1 MNLRLSV
8 GGRIL
13 ATLCAVASFSTAAAL
28 LLQDRSLS
36 RDLREAAKDRLEHS
50 AETAEILLIDY
61 LRAIEERY
69 RAVAGTPQFRANLE
83 TQHAQTLAFFADRL
97 AEQQESSLVI
107 FLDAEGRSIAH
118 GGVLAQPAPTSLA
131 WRAIELALAQ
141 GAETPRLLPSE
152 GFDSTE
158 APEPLAY
165 AAAFVPLRTDGR
177 PLGSLVAVEPIAPGL
192 LERWSQLSG
201 AELLLGAA
209 SKDAQAAE
217 PQMSLAVELPSSSVA
232 IRVVASLDPEKEAIA
247 NSRESLLAAGAVAL
261 LLAFGASVAVAQGL
275 VRPIREIQ
283 RATEKIAEGDLGL
296 RLSIRRS
303 DEIGEVASTFNVMLG
318 RLEKTQGR
326 LESAQRLAKLGNWGI
341 DLASGEVHVSSELC
355 RILEIHASETVPT
368 RELILSRIHQ
378 DDRTRFEQALDACL
392 REGTPFRL
400 DHRAVS
406 SDGSERILHSQGER
420 IDGDERPLR
429 FEGTVQDIS
438 ERKLV
443 EEQVRYLAYHDSLT
457 GLGNS
462 RLFQE
467 RLALALDEGRRDSS
481 ELSVMFLDLDHFKFI
496 NDTLGHS
503 VGDQLLRCV
512 ADRLVN
518 CLQQSAP
525 WNDLGERPPGVT
537 VSRLGGDEFTIL
549 LTGLRDATNASEA
562 ARRILDVVAEPFQI
576 GTYEVVVRGSIG
588 ITVWPRDG
596 DDVETLLRNSDTAMY
611 HAKKAGRDNFQFYTE
626 PMKVAVVRRMELE
639 QTLRQAVER
648 EQLELHYQPKVD
660 LASGRVC
667 GLEALLRWRLP
678 DGSVILPDEFVP
690 VAEETGIIFD
700 IGKWVLST
708 AVHQLKLWQEQ
719 GLGPLR
725 VSINLSPPEIE
736 DPRLVET
743 VRELLRE
750 TGVPPAILELEI
762 TESTLMRDDEAAIAT
777 LSALRGLGVGLSLD
791 DFGTGYSSLSYL
803 RRLPIDTLKIDRSF
817 VERVAT
823 DPDDAS
829 VAAAIV
835 SMAKALRLRV
845 VVEGVETEAQ
855 REVLAELGCDEIQ
868 GHLVS
873 AAVPV
878 DEVERVVAEIAKG
891 AKKRTRRRTPG
902 KAKSRAPRSRS

>member
-1 MNLRLSV
+1 VNLRLSV

-13 ATLCAVASFSTAAAL
+13 VTLCAVASFSTAAAL

-36 RDLREAAKDRLEHS
+36 RDLREAATDRLEHS
-50 AETAEILLIDY
+50 AETAEILLVDY
-61 LRAIEERY
+61 LRAFEARY

-83 TQHAQTLAFFADRL
+83 TQHAETLAFFAERL
-97 AEQQESSLVI
+97 AEQQESALVL
-107 FLDAEGRSIAH
+107 FLDADGHPIAH
-118 GGVLAQPAPTSLA
+118 GGVMPPPAPTSLA
-131 WRAIELALAQ
+131 WRAIELAQAHHVD
-141 GAETPRLLPSE
+141 APRLLPTE
-152 GFDSTE
+152 GFESFLGPD
-158 APEPLAY
+158 PPAY
-165 AAAFVPLRTDGR
+165 AAAFVPLRTSGR
-177 PLGSLVAVEPIAPGL
+177 AVGTLVALEPMSPGL

-201 AELLLGAA
+201 ADLLVGGY
-209 SKDAQAAE
+209 SGDRRDAAE
-217 PQMSLAVELPSSSVA
+217 MSLPVELPLSGIG
-232 IRVVASLDPEKEAIA
+232 IRVTASLDPEEEAIA
-247 NSRESLLAAGAVAL
+247 NSRRSLLAAGAIAL
-261 LLAFGASVAVAQGL
+261 LLAFGTSVAVAQGL

-283 RATEKIAEGDLGL
+283 SATEKIAEGDLGL
-296 RLSIRRS
+296 RLSIQRS
-303 DEIGEVASTFNVMLG
+303 DEIGDVASTFNMMLG

-326 LESAQRLAKLGNWGI
+326 LESAQRLAKLGSWWI
-341 DLASGEVHVSSELC
+341 DLSTGEMHVSSELC
-355 RILEIHASETVPT
+355 RILEIRESGALAT
-368 RELILSRIHQ
+368 RELLLCRIHP
-378 DDRTRFEQALDACL
+378 DDRGRFERALEACL
-392 REGTPFRL
+392 SEGTPFRL
-400 DHRAVS
+400 DHRALS
-406 SDGSERILHSQGER
+406 TDGSERILHSQGER
-420 IDGDERPLR
+420 IDSGEHPLR

-443 EEQVRYLAYHDSLT
+443 EDQVRYLAYHDSLT

-467 RLALALDEGRRDSS
+467 SLALALETARREGS
-481 ELSVMFLDLDHFKFI
+481 ELAVMFLDLDHFKFI

-503 VGDQLLRCV
+503 IGDQLLRCV

-518 CLQQSAP
+518 CLQQPGP
-525 WNDLGERPPGVT
+525 WEVVGERVPGAT

-549 LTGLRDATNASEA
+549 LTGLRDAENAAEA
-562 ARRILDVVAEPFQI
+562 ARRILSVVAEAFQI
-576 GTYEVVVRGSIG
+576 GSYEVVVRGSMG

-639 QTLRQAVER
+639 QSLRQAVER

-660 LASGRVC
+660 LASGRVS
-667 GLEALLRWRLP
+667 GLEALLRWRLA
-678 DGSVILPDEFVP
+678 DGTVVLPDEFVP
-690 VAEETGIIFD
+690 VAEETGIIFE
-700 IGKWVLST
+700 IGRWVLAS
-708 AVHQLKLWQEQ
+708 AVRQLQHWQRD

-750 TGVPPAILELEI
+750 TGVPPALLELEI
-762 TESTLMRDDEAAIAT
+762 TESTLMRDDEAAIET
-777 LSALRGLGVGLSLD
+777 LGALRGLGVGLSLD

-868 GHLVS
+868 GHLIS

-878 DEVERVVAEIAKG
+878 EDVDRVVAEIEKG
-891 AKKRTRRRTPG
+891 AKRSKRRRARPRP
-902 KAKSRAPRSRS
+902 KKKS